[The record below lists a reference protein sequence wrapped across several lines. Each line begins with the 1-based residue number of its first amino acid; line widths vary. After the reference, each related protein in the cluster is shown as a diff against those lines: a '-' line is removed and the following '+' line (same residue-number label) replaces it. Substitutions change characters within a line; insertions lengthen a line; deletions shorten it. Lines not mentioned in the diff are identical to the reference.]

1 MVQKI
6 LDGLSTKEKKKI
18 QKFVFNEKA
27 KPSGTSIEVKQ
38 WRLQTLNNQV
48 SS

>member
-1 MVQKI
+1 MVFKQK
-6 LDGLSTKEKKKI
+6 KKKKI
-18 QKFVFNEKA
+18 QKFVFNDKA

-48 SS
+48 CS